1 MPYGINKFVKRT
13 GRYAKKRYVRKGRPT
28 NVRNLNYSQIA
39 KDVKMLKGLVNA
51 EKQNADFS
59 VNTPTKFARVS
70 SSGSGAVILSIHPT
84 ISQGISEDQR
94 KGDTYKVCSMLLQAQ
109 IRCTSNISDINYK
122 IYIVRKPT
130 QALVATHAGDL
141 ANLLEPNPFT
151 GVQDFN
157 SLRNYEQFRDF
168 RVMKVITGKIRG
180 AEGTTSN
187 INVKQH
193 VCPLKC
199 DFHTRYDKGTTN
211 IEHNEL
217 FAVFVADEKINTAAD
232 APTFELHNRIWFY
245 DN

>member
-13 GRYAKKRYVRKGRPT
+13 GRYAKKRYVRKGQKT

-59 VNTPTKFARVS
+59 INTPTKFARVNGS
-70 SSGSGAVILSIHPT
+70 GGSGAVILSIHPT
-84 ISQGISEDQR
+84 VSQGITEDQR
-94 KGDTYKVCSMLLQAQ
+94 KGDTYKICSMLFQAQ
-109 IRCTSNISDINYK
+109 VRCTSNLADINYK
-122 IYIVRKPT
+122 IYICRKPT
-130 QALVATHAGDL
+130 QVFSTSADL

-157 SLRNYEQFRDF
+157 SLRNYEQYRDF
-168 RVMKVITGKIRG
+168 RVMKIITGKIRG
-180 AEGTTSN
+180 AESDTN
-187 INVKQH
+187 NVNVKQH

-217 FAVFVADEKINTAAD
+217 FAVFVADEKVNTGAD